1 LKIVPAR
8 GTSGVRHL
16 FESWRGISRRVRDA
30 KEIRVYLDFD
40 GTLVNYQAHPEGV
53 KLSREAKRALGK
65 LARRRNVH
73 VAIVSGRRRGVL
85 VRHVKVPRV
94 HFMGLYGWESGK
106 SLRLPVRTIQKIRR
120 LRRTLASLPSELPG
134 ISIEEKGMSV
144 AVHFRGASAE
154 MQRRA
159 QKCVRKALGRT
170 NEDLHVLRSND
181 VWDVLPKQVRG
192 KGDALRKALRG
203 AGRGM
208 LPIFVGDDVTDESA
222 FVALSKG
229 ITVLAGPQRKTR
241 AQFGLRN
248 PEEVCRFLEKLEAEL
263 SLGEKKN

>member
-1 LKIVPAR
+1 
-8 GTSGVRHL
+8 
-16 FESWRGISRRVRDA
+16 
-30 KEIRVYLDFD
+30 
-40 GTLVNYQAHPEGV
+40 
-53 KLSREAKRALGK
+53 
-65 LARRRNVH
+65 
-73 VAIVSGRRRGVL
+73 
-85 VRHVKVPRV
+85 
-94 HFMGLYGWESGK
+94 
-106 SLRLPVRTIQKIRR
+106 
-120 LRRTLASLPSELPG
+120 
-134 ISIEEKGMSV
+134 
-144 AVHFRGASAE
+144 

-159 QKCVRKALGRT
+159 QKCVRKALGT
-170 NEDLHVLRSND
+170 SNADLHVLRSND

-203 AGRGM
+203 AGRGV

-229 ITVLAGPQRKTR
+229 ITVLAGPQRKTY